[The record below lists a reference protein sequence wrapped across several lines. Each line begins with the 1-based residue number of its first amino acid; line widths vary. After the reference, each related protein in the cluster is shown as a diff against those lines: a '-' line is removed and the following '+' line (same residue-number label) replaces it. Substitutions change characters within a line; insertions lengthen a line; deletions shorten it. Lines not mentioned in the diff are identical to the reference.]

1 MQDKI
6 KFYIENLRIDKSI
19 LDNKFIKSHK
29 LSKHN
34 NEVFRFNY
42 KNSIFKKKLS
52 HNDFEKKADESP
64 YLEDS
69 KSQNMYVLFIKKK
82 DEPFGKLIFQQNI
95 RKNWINFTRIQISKG
110 LLKTRKYP
118 SVMHDLQYCD
128 FVEIIEVW
136 AHELVIPKSIFW
148 SGKVT
153 QIELGVNLMFKT
165 KTKVEAG
172 FERLSLNKILSCF
185 GSYKNVEEKHIYGE
199 NGVCFRAQNFEL
211 SVYNKLWRVVQNNE
225 IFTLTSEASKKTMY
239 EKINQAAYFMRYEL
253 RIKKVSGFNQSA
265 FSGKIETLK
274 QIKDNWD
281 LLAKALFN
289 TTEDVTFDDVL
300 SPEIEHD
307 LLVAGLESKSLKI
320 FKDFLIYSGVKLLGF
335 DTFRTY
341 FLPLV
346 SSKVKSSFEEEIRKI
361 FSAFRNKQKYKYSYE
376 KRFLSAL
383 DRKLKSLQVS

>member
-6 KFYIENLRIDKSI
+6 KFQIENLRMDDHI
-19 LDNKFIKSHK
+19 LETKFIKGSK
-29 LSKHN
+29 LSRYG
-34 NEVFRFNY
+34 NEVFLFNY
-42 KNSIFKKKLS
+42 HKSIFKKKLIQ
-52 HNDFEKKADESP
+52 NDINNKTDESN

-69 KSQNMYVLFIKKK
+69 KNQNMYVLFIRK
-82 DEPFGKLIFQQNI
+82 EGESSGKLIFKQNI
-95 RKNWINFTRIQISKG
+95 RKNWILYTRLQSNE
-110 LLKTRKYP
+110 LQNDEKYP
-118 SVMHDLQYCD
+118 SVMHDLQYSD

-136 AHELVIPKSIFW
+136 ANELQIPKNIFW

-165 KTKVEAG
+165 KTKINSG

-185 GSYKNVEEKHIYGE
+185 GSYKNVEDKYMYGE

-211 SVYNKLWRVVQNNE
+211 SVYNKLRRVVYNNE
-225 IFTLTSEASKKTMY
+225 IFTCNSDSSKKAMC
-239 EKINQAAYFMRYEL
+239 EKINQVAYFMRYEL

-274 QIKDNWD
+274 QIKDNWN

-289 TTEDVTFDDVL
+289 TTEDLTFDDVL

-307 LLVAGLESKSLKI
+307 LLVAGLESKSKKI

-346 SSKVKSSFEEEIRKI
+346 SSKVKSSFEKEIRRN
-361 FSAFRNKQKYKYSYE
+361 FSAFRNRQKYKYSYE

-383 DRKLKSLQVS
+383 DKKLKSLQVS